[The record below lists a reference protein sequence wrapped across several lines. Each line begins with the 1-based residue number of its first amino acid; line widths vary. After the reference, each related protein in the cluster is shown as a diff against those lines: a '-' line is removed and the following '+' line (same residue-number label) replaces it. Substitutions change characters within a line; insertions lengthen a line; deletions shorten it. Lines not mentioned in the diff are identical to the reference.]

1 MAGKPV
7 LASWMGGAGVSE
19 GVAILNRAGIP
30 TFAFPDEAARTFC
43 HMWRY
48 ADNLRGLYE
57 TPVRRTDGGIRPD
70 ETRAIIAA
78 ARAQG
83 RTLLDEQESK
93 AVLGSYG
100 IPTVPTRAV
109 ADAESAVAA
118 ARELGFPVVL
128 KLWSRTITHK
138 SDVGG
143 VKLGLESADAVAR
156 ALPGDQAGRDREG
169 REPTHS
175 RA

>member
-1 MAGKPV
+1 
-7 LASWMGGAGVSE
+7 MGGAGVAA
-19 GVAILNRAGIP
+19 GVEILNRAGIP

-48 ADNLRGLYE
+48 ADNLRALYE
-57 TPVRRTDGGIRPD
+57 TPVRRTDGDIRPD

-109 ADAESAVAA
+109 ADADRPSRRRASWD
-118 ARELGFPVVL
+118 FP
-128 KLWSRTITHK
+128 SC
-138 SDVGG
+138 S
-143 VKLGLESADAVAR
+143 SS
-156 ALPGDQAGRDREG
+156 G
-169 REPTHS
+169 REPSPT
-175 RA
+175 RAMWAA